1 MRGEPLKF
9 GMWPN
14 IMTQDEDILVKTQD
28 EDILAH
34 VCYECM
40 DKQRQL
46 CEQDSPE
53 GKKQDTSVA
62 NPAPSKKAPTATSD
76 ASASS
81 SRASTLRC
89 YIPPFFVCHHEENK
103 SMSIPCN
110 SLNQC
115 QLWRPDTHIDTRL
128 ADQGAEA
135 ETLAV

>member
-1 MRGEPLKF
+1 
-9 GMWPN
+9 MWPN

-62 NPAPSKKAPTATSD
+62 NPAPSKKAPTGGV
-76 ASASS
+76 
-81 SRASTLRC
+81 R
-89 YIPPFFVCHHEENK
+89 VCA
-103 SMSIPCN
+103 CA
-110 SLNQC
+110 C
-115 QLWRPDTHIDTRL
+115 
-128 ADQGAEA
+128 AC
-135 ETLAV
+135 VCVCVCV